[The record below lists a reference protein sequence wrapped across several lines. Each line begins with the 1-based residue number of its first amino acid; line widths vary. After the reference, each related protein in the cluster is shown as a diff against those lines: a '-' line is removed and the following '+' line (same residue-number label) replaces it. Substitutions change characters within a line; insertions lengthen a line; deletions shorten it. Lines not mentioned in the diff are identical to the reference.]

1 MDSVAVVPEG
11 TSADDFRPREL
22 SPTIANND
30 PSAPKKANIRKRTKT
45 GCLTCRKRRIKCDEG
60 KPICHNCIKSK
71 RQCEGY
77 NTRVVFKNP
86 MGALPGG
93 PFGPI
98 PHYHPDPT
106 EALVNAQLSS
116 THAKASSSSQG
127 PLPFIAPKPPSLE
140 FGSAEHYQYLGV
152 YHGAFPRANSTTAL
166 GLGVHHPQ
174 YFMGQVSPD
183 PFFAHPPDT
192 LMESPIQMNQPDMFD
207 FYGPSQSPAH
217 PLASSSIPPAP
228 RHASYASMDRPE
240 ISPTLPISP
249 PFSQPPSIK
258 HGVGDIKAEPWFL
271 EEEEALRGVVEDEQ
285 SPTSAIENPGF
296 MISHRLQAPLD
307 IYDTRMKPYYGLV
320 GENMLANYS
329 PSPMDTPLNDPQTA
343 RVFWYFVT
351 MTAPS
356 LSMYERNPVDL
367 SRAFSGEA
375 VPKSHRHIWTYI
387 LPLASLQHPALLQ
400 AILAIGSLQLAVLKG
415 DIPTA
420 SWLHYGLCTRRSAK
434 NYQSAIR
441 RAEPATLAAT
451 LLLGFY
457 EVWSSN
463 HEKWCTHMLGA
474 RQLIKETPFR
484 EMSRQVLAIHRQRRQ
499 NLVENEAQNQYGAFL
514 PQLSS
519 LNHEV
524 ADIDL
529 GFVARLTGKPVNFV
543 DYSNDSAADSKARQ
557 CTDRDIES
565 HEHMM
570 DLYWWFC
577 KMDVYQSTLGASRL
591 FMEFDLWTQ
600 CPPRAPINRIDQV
613 YGTFDHLVL
622 VLARLCN
629 FVANDLPRKRKAREQ
644 EIGSSPR
651 GQNSPPMFAG
661 MFPGRGSI
669 RLPRGLSP
677 PQEPFPSAEH
687 ILHALDLETS
697 TQEALEEWNSI
708 MQAFQL
714 FKRSLGPDFDP
725 LSDDVRPP
733 KDSPFGP
740 ALKYRSY
747 TIAGIWMNFY
757 MGLVILHRAHP
768 SMPPFAMVAA
778 HMIAKETD
786 PYADEI
792 GRIAA
797 GVAEGLTMESVASTC
812 KSSALIECGFP
823 IFVGAV
829 QYRGKLQRQ
838 WAIRL
843 LHQITRHTGWQTGDQ
858 IASGC
863 EGAWRKAAA
872 MGVAPVYEPEPES
885 DALRQGWTTRRLDER
900 IQEVDEGHNK
910 PVLQRSDRAHV
921 AFGLLS
927 VEDDM
932 ERLTLE
938 D

>member
-11 TSADDFRPREL
+11 TPADDFRPREM
-22 SPTIANND
+22 SPAMENND
-30 PSAPKKANIRKRTKT
+30 PSPPKKANIRKRTKT

-60 KPICHNCIKSK
+60 KPICQNCIKSK

-127 PLPFIAPKPPSLE
+127 PLPFIAPKPPSME
-140 FGSAEHYQYLGV
+140 FGSTEHYQYLGP
-152 YHGAFPRANSTTAL
+152 YPGALPRANSTTAL

-174 YFMGQVSPD
+174 YYMGQISPD
-183 PFFAHPPDT
+183 HFFAQQSNALLD
-192 LMESPIQMNQPDMFD
+192 SPVQMNQPDVFD
-207 FYGPSQSPAH
+207 FYNLPQSPIQPLPSNSA
-217 PLASSSIPPAP
+217 PLAP
-228 RHASYASMDRPE
+228 RNASYASMERVDN
-240 ISPTLPISP
+240 SPTLPISP
-249 PFSQPPSIK
+249 PFSQPSSLK
-258 HGVGDIKAEPWFL
+258 LDVRDIKAEPWLL
-271 EEEEALRGVVEDEQ
+271 EEEEAPFVVIGEDGQ
-285 SPTSAIENPGF
+285 SPSNSIEDPGF
-296 MISHRLQAPLD
+296 MIEDRSQVSLD
-307 IYDTRMKPYYGLV
+307 LYGTQMRPYYGLS
-320 GENMLANYS
+320 GDNILANYLA
-329 PSPMDTPLNDPQTA
+329 SPMDTPLNDPQTL
-343 RVFWYFVT
+343 RIFQYFIET
-351 MTAPS
+351 TAPS
-356 LSMYERNPVDL
+356 LSMYERNSADS
-367 SRAFSGEA
+367 SRTFSGA
-375 VPKSHRHIWTYI
+375 TVPEPHRHIWTYI
-387 LPLASLQHPALLQ
+387 LPSASLQHPALLQ
-400 AILAIGSLQLAVLKG
+400 AILAIGSLQMAVLNG
-415 DIPTA
+415 DVPTA
-420 SWLHYGLCTRRSAK
+420 SWLHYGLCTRRSSK

-474 RQLIKETPFR
+474 RQLIKETPYR
-484 EMSRQVLAIHRQRRQ
+484 EMSRQILALHQKKRRRFAKTQ
-499 NLVENEAQNQYGAFL
+499 AQNQYGTFFQHMNS
-514 PQLSS
+514 P
-519 LNHEV
+519 NHEV

-529 GFVARLTGKPVNFV
+529 GLVSRLTGRPVNFV
-543 DYSNDSAADSKARQ
+543 DDSNESAANSKTRQ
-557 CTDRDIES
+557 CTNRDIKSYEL
-565 HEHMM
+565 MM

-577 KMDVYQSTLGASRL
+577 KMDVYQSTLGASKL

-600 CPPRAPINRIDQV
+600 CPPRAPINRIRQV
-613 YGTFDHLVL
+613 YGTFDHLLL
-622 VLARLCN
+622 VLSRLSN

-644 EIGSSPR
+644 ETGASPR
-651 GQNSPPMFAG
+651 GQTSPPLFAG

-669 RLPRGLSP
+669 ELPRGLSP
-677 PQEPFPSAEH
+677 PKESFPSAEQ
-687 ILHALDLETS
+687 ILNAVDLETS
-697 TQEALEEWNSI
+697 TQKALEEWSDI

-714 FKRSLGPDFDP
+714 FKSSLGPDFDP
-725 LSDDVRPP
+725 DQSKPP

-740 ALKYRSY
+740 TLKYHAY
-747 TIAGIWMNFY
+747 AIAGIWMNFY

-797 GVAEGLTMESVASTC
+797 GVADGLSVDSVVSTLQ
-812 KSSALIECGFP
+812 SSALIECCFP

-872 MGVAPVYEPEPES
+872 MGVAPVYEPESES

-900 IQEVDEGHNK
+900 IQEVDEGHNR